1 MNDQS
6 NALKFVFTLLLATLM
21 AIGCNKME
29 EEPTPGPAGSFQA
42 VFNTGGTLSTPT
54 TSSTAQTL
62 SQEEVLIGNT
72 QFTCTTQKL
81 EISAASGGDSGF
93 PLFSPNAGVIYPG
106 AMLQGNSLQNGNP
119 DLIALERGSGII
131 STDILDGNIQSSF
144 EVDVIAKGSVTDAI
158 NNIIAGSTGIVP
170 ANFNV
175 KIRNIQS
182 REQFALE
189 LGVDV
194 NSTFADLE
202 SNLSY
207 SSDISKSTF
216 MVNLTQSFY
225 TMSYDIPV
233 SRENLFAPD
242 VTPEDLQEYVYE
254 GNPATYISD
263 VTYGRVFYMLI
274 ESTSA
279 QHELEVAVNS
289 TFSGLRTKVQADIE
303 VDYFSSLENVT
314 YSVFAYG
321 GEASGTL
328 QATGVSNMED
338 LVDILAETV
347 DIGSGKPLSYVVR
360 SVANNQIV
368 ATQLSTE
375 YEVEN
380 CQITGV
386 VGTLP
391 MLEHWTG
398 NVLSTLGPVGAAY
411 TQSLNSDKFILINQ
425 AGDQYLRSIG
435 GTLSGPHPINDLLGD
450 ELPFDGIGAA
460 CMDYKFFNADRL
472 LAFDL
477 SGINFAVFDNG
488 SWGPVN
494 SIASF
499 AGGMHPFNLTGVGAM
514 AHAPYVLG
522 VGANA
527 SGGDNTYHFNAAGTK
542 YAHWYSIRNSSG
554 IGHIPM
560 LYEHFTGVR
569 DLYEWG
575 VDYSITNKIPD
586 VGAAIGFQQGDDH
599 FTILFNKA
607 GTKYVVY
614 GNVNGDD
621 PYEVVGPFDL

>member
-1 MNDQS
+1 MNQS
-6 NALKFVFTLLLATLM
+6 NALKYFFTLLITT
-21 AIGCNKME
+21 AIVVGCNKME
-29 EEPTPGPAGSFQA
+29 EEPIPNPDSSFQA
-42 VFNTGGTLSTPT
+42 VLNAAGEMADPT
-54 TSSTAQTL
+54 VSSESEIL
-62 SQEEVLIGNT
+62 SQEEVLVGNT
-72 QFTCTTQKL
+72 QFTCTTKKL
-81 EISAASGGDSGF
+81 EISAAGGGDSGF

-119 DLIALERGSGII
+119 DLIALERGSGTI
-131 STDILDGNIQSSF
+131 STDVYDGNIQSSF
-144 EVDVIAKGSVTDAI
+144 EVETIAKGSVTNAI

-175 KIRNIQS
+175 KVRNIQS

-194 NSTFADLE
+194 NSTFVELE

-207 SSDISKSTF
+207 SSDVSKSTF

-233 SRENLFAPD
+233 SRENLFAPG
-242 VTPEDLQEYVYE
+242 VTPEDLREYVYE

-279 QHELEVAVNS
+279 QHELEAAVNS
-289 TFSGLRTKVQADIE
+289 TFNGLTTKVQADIE

-328 QATGVSNMED
+328 QAVGVSNMED
-338 LVDILAETV
+338 LVDILAETAQ
-347 DIGSGKPLSYVVR
+347 IGSGKPLSYVVR

-398 NVLSTLGPVGAAY
+398 NVLSALGPVGAAY

-425 AGDQYLRSIG
+425 AGDQYMRSTG
-435 GTLSGPHPINDLLGD
+435 GTLSGPHPISSLLGE
-450 ELPFDGIGAA
+450 ELPFAGIGAA
-460 CMDYKFFNADRL
+460 CMDYKTHNPDRL

-488 SWGPVN
+488 TWGPVN
-494 SIASF
+494 SIVSF

-522 VGANA
+522 VGPNA
-527 SGGDNTYHFNAAGTK
+527 PGGDNAYHFNAVGDK
-542 YAHWYSIRNSSG
+542 YAHWYSYRNSSG
-554 IGHIPM
+554 IGNIPQ

-575 VDYSITNKIPD
+575 IDYSVTNKIPD

-614 GNVNGDD
+614 GNVNGDN
-621 PYEVVGPFDL
+621 PNEVVGPFDL